1 MFKCVQCFIEFWK
14 DFHTDQKWKFP
25 ELPPSQF
32 KKRLELNR
40 PGVDLSEFV
49 RAKWFWR
56 RRPSLIL
63 GEGLSGYLLVVFIG
77 VLVLFIPKIGIP
89 LDFGCLFLFYAAIAL
104 DTVRL
109 VLWIRSG
116 SCDGGV
122 NTRQALVDSCRVP
135 QVVRI
140 RLNAPRK
147 SKRRFPNER
156 CKRCVAGAGA
166 PQRGRPFQKTS
177 GTSPGT
183 PATRR

>member
-1 MFKCVQCFIEFWK
+1 MKKHPLQKTPFCALIFCFVGFLTCFIEFWK
-14 DFHTDQKWKFP
+14 DFHADQKWKFP

-40 PGVDLSEFV
+40 PGVDLSEFE

-63 GEGLSGYLLVVFIG
+63 GKGLPGYLSVVFIG
-77 VLVLFIPKIGIP
+77 VLLLFIPKIGVP

-109 VLWIRSG
+109 VRWR
-116 SCDGGV
+116 
-122 NTRQALVDSCRVP
+122 RQYELVDSCRVP

-140 RLNAPRK
+140 RLKAPRK
-147 SKRRFPNER
+147 STVDFRNRIRK
-156 CKRCVAGAGA
+156 KY
-166 PQRGRPFQKTS
+166 QKFMQ
-177 GTSPGT
+177 
-183 PATRR
+183 